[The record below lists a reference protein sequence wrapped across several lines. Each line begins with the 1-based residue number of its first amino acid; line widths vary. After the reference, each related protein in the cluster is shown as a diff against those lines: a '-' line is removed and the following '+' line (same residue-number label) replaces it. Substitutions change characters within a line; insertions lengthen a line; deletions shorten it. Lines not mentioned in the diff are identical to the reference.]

1 MTDRRASTLTEL
13 DKAIEKSGVKLS
25 HNYLDVVRRPV
36 VRPNRGGAT
45 LHDITREQVAEA
57 VAEYLKNGGKITK
70 ITSSSSTSSNK
81 ANLNTLG
88 QDGLAPEYKGFSSSD
103 YLEDI

>member
-25 HNYLDVVRRPV
+25 HNYLDVVRSV
-36 VRPNRGGAT
+36 VGPNRGGANP
-45 LHDITREQVAEA
+45 HDITREQVAEA